1 MFCTP
6 VHMTCVFPNTY
17 HTSSL
22 QPNSFSEIIIFK
34 ELLDKLKTWKTLC
47 FMCVGLYGF
56 IYRPFDYRLSL
67 SVKTLICIM
76 WFKGTK
82 LSFQEALSKSLLAG
96 HSSGVLSEKCFFV
109 VMTCINCRARLRCL
123 ACLHF
128 LLSTD
133 EQLHIILAW
142 QNL

>member
-1 MFCTP
+1 
-6 VHMTCVFPNTY
+6 
-17 HTSSL
+17 
-22 QPNSFSEIIIFK
+22 
-34 ELLDKLKTWKTLC
+34 
-47 FMCVGLYGF
+47 
-56 IYRPFDYRLSL
+56 
-67 SVKTLICIM
+67 M

>member
-56 IYRPFDYRLSL
+56 IYRTF
-67 SVKTLICIM
+67 
-76 WFKGTK
+76 
-82 LSFQEALSKSLLAG
+82 
-96 HSSGVLSEKCFFV
+96 
-109 VMTCINCRARLRCL
+109 
-123 ACLHF
+123 
-128 LLSTD
+128 
-133 EQLHIILAW
+133 
-142 QNL
+142 